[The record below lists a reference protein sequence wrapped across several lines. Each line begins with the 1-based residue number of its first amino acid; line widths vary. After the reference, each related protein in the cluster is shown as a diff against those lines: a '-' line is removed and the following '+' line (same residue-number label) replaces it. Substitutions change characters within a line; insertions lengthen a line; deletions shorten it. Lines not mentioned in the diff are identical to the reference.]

1 MSVSFTELGLT
12 GIKGKFISIF
22 CVIWML
28 TGDIKA
34 TSASDNLEKLICSI
48 IKNVS

>member
-1 MSVSFTELGLT
+1 MSVYFAELGRT
-12 GIKGKFISIF
+12 GIKIKFISIF
-22 CVIWML
+22 CVIYLL
-28 TGDIKA
+28 TGIIKA